1 MQPGN
6 QHSEASR
13 LADQRAQ
20 AILTVITWLAR
31 TGGPVSHRAAAVI
44 AEFAVKH
51 GGVFTTRLHEAL
63 RDCESIGFEEL
74 RLAFATVLAMP
85 INHRNALLSACGAVA
100 FADGTPSP
108 ATEIALRF
116 VADTCA
122 SRADEAETMLAR
134 TFERHAARLKP
145 PGDPTSFAW
154 WSGRGERRL
163 GEQTEAG
170 LLTARGLNELRDLA
184 TLGLMPDA
192 DDQEIRD
199 AFRELARQYHPDR
212 FHEKPD
218 EVRQRALIH
227 FRRVREAYE
236 RLLPE

>member
-134 TFERHAARLKP
+134 TFERQ
-145 PGDPTSFAW
+145 
-154 WSGRGERRL
+154 GERRL

-192 DDQEIRD
+192 DAQEIRD